1 MLTAAIVVAGG
12 TGSRLGLS
20 GGKQLALLLGVPVL
34 SWALL
39 ALDAVDD
46 IGHIVVVCPAERLEE
61 YRATAVGLL
70 GLSAPVT
77 FAASGETRQA
87 SVASGLDA
95 VPAGF
100 ALVAVHDGARPLLEP
115 ATVDRALEVLAS
127 TPEADGIVIGHP
139 AVDTMKVVRDGW
151 IESTPE
157 RSNLWVAQT
166 PQIFRTEVFRDAL
179 LHAEKIGFL
188 GTDDSAVV
196 EYAGGRVLVC
206 EGSRDNIKV
215 TVTEDIALAEAA
227 LSRRRGAV

>member
-1 MLTAAIVVAGG
+1 MATAAIVVAGG

-20 GGKQLALLLGVPVL
+20 GGKQLASLLGVPVL
-34 SWALL
+34 SWGLL

-61 YRATAVGLL
+61 YRSVAVSPL

-87 SVASGLDA
+87 SVASGLAA
-95 VPAGF
+95 VPDGF
-100 ALVAVHDGARPLLEP
+100 ALVAVHDGARPLLES
-115 ATVDRALEVLAS
+115 ATVDRALSVLIS

-151 IESTPE
+151 VESTPE
-157 RSNLWVAQT
+157 RSSLWVAQT
-166 PQIFRTEVFRDAL
+166 PQIFRAEAFRDAL
-179 LHAEKIGFL
+179 LHAEKNGFL
-188 GTDDSAVV
+188 GTDDSSVV
-196 EYAGGRVLVC
+196 EHAGGRVLVF
-206 EGSRDNIKV
+206 EGSRGNIKV